1 MTKPRLVKGGGGQL
15 PAATSPQARIIEFGA
30 IGLGP
35 NGSVVPTGEPD
46 FSDYSNAMNFALYC
60 EENGPFWVAALLEY
74 GYQRPDWDGV
84 IDGVIDAGRFT
95 ARTISQY
102 RSVHKRVPPHE
113 RVEGLSFSHHEA
125 VAALPT
131 PDKRYYLEQAKREHL
146 SVSALKQTIR
156 SERTTTKI
164 LNGQASELAKA
175 HADIV
180 IAAREAQDACR
191 EIPHQDAAHAEQK
204 ISEARNALDAA
215 EEAVATLRK
224 AQGRK

>member
-1 MTKPRLVKGGGGQL
+1 MLSKPRLVKGGGGPL
-15 PAATSPQARIIEFGA
+15 PATTSPQAITFG
-30 IGLGP
+30 GLSLGAD
-35 NGSVVPTGEPD
+35 GLTVTGKPVFGD
-46 FSDYSNAMNFALYC
+46 FEAAMRAALYL
-60 EENGPFWVAALLEY
+60 EHHAAWWIADLLEY
-74 GYQRPDWDGV
+74 GYGRADWEGL
-84 IDGVIDAGRFT
+84 IDSVVDAKDFRAST
-95 ARTISQY
+95 VSQY
-102 RSVHKRVPPHE
+102 RYVSRSVPAHE

-164 LNGQASELAKA
+164 LNGQASALAKA
-175 HADIV
+175 HAGIV
-180 IAAREAQDACR
+180 VAAREAQDACR

-215 EEAVATLRK
+215 EEAVAALRK
-224 AQGRK
+224 AQGKKS